1 MFQTDTA
8 TMTDVVTQTIVS
20 TLVSRSIL
28 GHFSMFKAFIRGST
42 YNVHQRLGVYPRDW
56 QYQDSG
62 DDTNTGYG

>member
-42 YNVHQRLGVYPRDW
+42 YNVHQRLGVYPRD
-56 QYQDSG
+56 
-62 DDTNTGYG
+62 